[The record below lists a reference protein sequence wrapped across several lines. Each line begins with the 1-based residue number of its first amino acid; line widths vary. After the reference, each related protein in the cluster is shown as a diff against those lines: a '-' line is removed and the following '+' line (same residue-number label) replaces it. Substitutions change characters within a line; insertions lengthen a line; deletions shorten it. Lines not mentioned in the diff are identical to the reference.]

1 VVLKPCLVCGRL
13 SPGSYCPAHTR
24 RNGSTRQ
31 WRKLRARVLMRD
43 GHRCQLCGAP
53 ATDVD
58 HVLPVSEGG
67 PDDPRNLRALC
78 ASCNR
83 STAA

>member
-1 VVLKPCLVCGRL
+1 MVLKPCLTCGAL
-13 SPGSYCPAHTR
+13 SDGSYCPEHR
-24 RNGSTRQ
+24 RGGSTRQ
-31 WRKLRARVLMRD
+31 RRRTRAVVMIRD

-67 PDDPRNLRALC
+67 RDDPSNLRALC
-78 ASCNR
+78 AHCNR
-83 STAA
+83 SSVA